1 MTEPPEKRHYRLTAH
16 RIDDEH
22 PGANVVYTYAYASSV
37 IEAATITLR
46 KHERPRGL
54 YGVGLYRIV
63 KVEEDADMNRI
74 HEQHPHPQPEQE
86 TPPCRSE

>member
-1 MTEPPEKRHYRLTAH
+1 MTEEQPTRPKPPSEKRHYKITAN

-37 IEAATITLR
+37 VEAATITLR

-63 KVEEDADMNRI
+63 KVEEDEQMNRI
-74 HEQHPHPQPEQE
+74 HQEQQSDN
-86 TPPCRSE
+86 PPA